1 MDFKTIK
8 ELFIRKTAAF
18 GKLKYLCTIGGDFYT
33 YEQFGEKTK
42 EVSALLLKNN
52 IMGGDKV
59 AILSQNMPNW
69 GVAFFSCL
77 AYNRIAVPLLP
88 DFSEMEIANIIGHSE
103 TKALFV
109 SKKLF
114 RKISSEVKEK
124 LELIIEIDNFTILK
138 SNAKDTAESDR
149 SLSLD
154 SPEFTPKEEELATII
169 YTSGT
174 TGNSKG
180 VMLSHKN
187 LCSHLK
193 SAMQLRPSFEWD
205 VWLSILPLSH
215 TLENSLS
222 LLLPFSSGAS
232 VYYLDKAPTPTALLQ
247 AFKVVKPTTILVVP
261 LIIEKIYKNSILP
274 KIKAK
279 KITATMY
286 KTTIGR
292 KLVHLIVGKQM
303 REMFGGRVR
312 FFGIGGA
319 KLDGIVE
326 RFLYEAKFPY
336 AIGYGLTECCPL
348 LAGAIP
354 SMVKWQTTGPAVPGV
369 QLRIDNINPE
379 TGEGEIV
386 AKGENIMMGYYKNPE
401 ATAEA
406 FTEDGWFRTQDL
418 GYIDE
423 KGWLAIRGRLKNMI
437 LGPSGENIYPEEIET
452 VINSHIHVAESL
464 VTASKGGLI
473 ARIHPSPDKIAAFNN
488 KKDELYQAYL
498 TKKVELIQEYEAKKA
513 ELIKYYANKKTA
525 ISESYNNTKTG
536 LNEAYEL
543 KKAEIN
549 AKCERKMTELAQKYE
564 QKKRELVAKASEYGH
579 SYEKKMA
586 ELHTMYERSKA
597 EINEKYELRKHELA
611 IKAGEYSQAYDQKRR
626 ELYDEYA
633 KFREDAYSAYRA
645 KIEDI
650 KESMSDSFEALKK
663 EVSEY
668 VNSKV
673 NKFSRITEIY
683 IQHEAFQKTAT
694 SKIKRY
700 LYN

>member
-1 MDFKTIK
+1 MNFKTIK
-8 ELFIRKTAAF
+8 DLFTSKTKAF
-18 GKLKYLCTIGGDFYT
+18 SKLKYLCTIGGDFYT
-33 YEQFGEKTK
+33 YEQFGEKV
-42 EVSALLLKNN
+42 EEISALLLNNN
-52 IMGGDKV
+52 IRPGDKV
-59 AILSQNMPNW
+59 GILAQNMPNW
-69 GVAFFSCL
+69 GVSFFSCT
-77 AYNRIAVPLLP
+77 AYGRIAVPLLP
-88 DFSEMEIANIIGHSE
+88 DFSETEIENILEHSE
-103 TKALFV
+103 AKAMFV
-109 SKKLF
+109 SKRLF
-114 RKISSEVKEK
+114 RKLSGKIHEK
-124 LELIIEIDNFTILK
+124 LETIIEVDTFTVLKGENIYSTPGETQQVLAGEKSVTVKQMQEKIDYLK
-138 SNAKDTAESDR
+138 RNLESA
-149 SLSLD
+149 
-154 SPEFTPKEEELATII
+154 EFTPAEEDLATII

-232 VYYLDKAPTPTALLQ
+232 VYYLEKAPTPSALLQ
-247 AFKVVKPTTILVVP
+247 AFKIVKPTTILVVP

-279 KITATMY
+279 KITAAMY
-286 KTTIGR
+286 KSVIGR
-292 KLVHLIVGKQM
+292 KFVHRIVGRQM

-369 QLRIDNINPE
+369 QLRIDNVNPE

-386 AKGENIMMGYYKNPE
+386 AKGDNIMMGYYKNPQ
-401 ATAEA
+401 ATADA

-423 KGWLAIRGRLKNMI
+423 QGWLSIRGRLKNMI

-452 VINSHIHVAESL
+452 VINSHAAITESL
-464 VTASKGGLI
+464 VTTCKGNLI
-473 ARIHPSPDKIAAFNN
+473 ARIHPNPDKLEVYN
-488 KKDELYQAYL
+488 KKKEELYNAYMQ
-498 TKKVELIQEYEAKKA
+498 KKAELIKEYDAKKA
-513 ELIKYYANKKTA
+513 ELIEAFSNKKAEYTKA
-525 ISESYNNTKTG
+525 YESKKSELS
-536 LNEAYEL
+536 EAYEL
-543 KKAEIN
+543 KK
-549 AKCERKMTELAQKYE
+549 K
-564 QKKRELVAKASEYGH
+564 ELVLKKSEFAK
-579 SYEKKMA
+579 
-586 ELHTMYERSKA
+586 
-597 EINEKYELRKHELA
+597 
-611 IKAGEYSQAYDQKRR
+611 AYDQKRR
-626 ELYDEYA
+626 ELYRSYAQKRDEATASYNA
-633 KFREDAYSAYRA
+633 KKAEM
-645 KIEDI
+645 IE
-650 KESMSDSFEALKK
+650 SLSSSFESLKK
-663 EVSEY
+663 EVAEY
-668 VNSKV
+668 VNARV
-673 NKFSRITEIY
+673 NKFSRITEFH

-700 LYN
+700 LYS

>member
-1 MDFKTIK
+1 MMNFKTIK
-8 ELFIRKTAAF
+8 ELFISKTKTF
-18 GKLKYLCTIGGDFYT
+18 SKYKYLCTIGGDFYT
-33 YEQFGEKTK
+33 YEQFGYKTE
-42 EVSALLLKNN
+42 EVSELLLSNN
-52 IMGGDKV
+52 IQPGDKV
-59 AILSQNMPNW
+59 GILSQNMPNW
-69 GVAFFSCL
+69 GVAFFSCA

-88 DFSEMEIANIIGHSE
+88 DFSETEIENILEHSE
-103 TKALFV
+103 AKAIFV
-109 SKKLF
+109 SKKLS
-114 RKISSEVKEK
+114 RKLSGAIKEK
-124 LELIIEIDNFTILK
+124 LQTIIEIDDFTVLK
-138 SNAKDTAESDR
+138 RESACNKPA
-149 SLSLD
+149 SELKEALQA
-154 SPEFTPKEEELATII
+154 PEFTPKEEELATII

-232 VYYLDKAPTPTALLQ
+232 VYYLDKAPTPSALLQ

-274 KIKAK
+274 KINAK

-286 KTTIGR
+286 KTVLGR
-292 KLVHLIVGKQM
+292 KLVHRIVGKQM
-303 REMFGGRVR
+303 REMFGGNVR

-319 KLDGIVE
+319 KLDGTVE

-369 QLRIDNINPE
+369 QLRIDNVNPE

-386 AKGENIMMGYYKNPE
+386 AKGDNIMMGYYKNPK

-423 KGWLAIRGRLKNMI
+423 KGWLSIRGRLKNMI

-452 VINSHIHVAESL
+452 VINSHASVVESL
-464 VTASKGGLI
+464 VTTHKGNLI
-473 ARIHPSPDKIAAFNN
+473 ARIHPNPDKLETYN
-488 KKDELYQAYL
+488 KKREELYIAYL
-498 TKKVELIQEYEAKKA
+498 EKKSELIQEYEAKKA
-513 ELIKYYANKKTA
+513 ELIEAYSSKKAEISA
-525 ISESYNNTKTG
+525 I
-536 LNEAYEL
+536 YEL
-543 KKAEIN
+543 KK
-549 AKCERKMTELAQKYE
+549 KELAL
-564 QKKRELVAKASEYGH
+564 KKSEFAK
-579 SYEKKMA
+579 
-586 ELHTMYERSKA
+586 
-597 EINEKYELRKHELA
+597 
-611 IKAGEYSQAYDQKRR
+611 AYDQKRR
-626 ELYDEYA
+626 ELYKAYA
-633 KFREDAYSAYRA
+633 EKREDAFASYHS
-645 KIEDI
+645 KKEEL
-650 KESMSDSFEALKK
+650 KESLSSSFDSLKK

-668 VNSKV
+668 VNARV

>member
-1 MDFKTIK
+1 MMNFKTIK
-8 ELFIRKTAAF
+8 ELFISKTKAF
-18 GKLKYLCTIGGDFYT
+18 SKYKYLCTIDGDFYT
-33 YEQFGEKTK
+33 YEQFGYKT
-42 EVSALLLKNN
+42 EEISELLLSNN
-52 IMGGDKV
+52 IQPGDKV
-59 AILSQNMPNW
+59 GILSQNMPNW
-69 GVAFFSCL
+69 GVAFFSCA

-88 DFSEMEIANIIGHSE
+88 DFSETEIENILDHSE
-103 TKALFV
+103 AKAIFV
-109 SKKLF
+109 SKKLS
-114 RKISSEVKEK
+114 RKLSGAIKEK
-124 LELIIEIDNFTILK
+124 LQTIIEIDDFTVLK
-138 SNAKDTAESDR
+138 GESACNKPA
-149 SLSLD
+149 SELKEALQA
-154 SPEFTPKEEELATII
+154 PEFTPKEEELATII

-232 VYYLDKAPTPTALLQ
+232 VYYLDKAPTPSALLQ

-274 KIKAK
+274 KINAK

-286 KTTIGR
+286 KTVLGR
-292 KLVHLIVGKQM
+292 KLVHRIVGKQM
-303 REMFGGRVR
+303 REMFGGNVR

-369 QLRIDNINPE
+369 QLRIDNVNPE

-386 AKGENIMMGYYKNPE
+386 AKGDNIMMGYYKTPT

-423 KGWLAIRGRLKNMI
+423 KGWLSIRGRLKNMI

-452 VINSHIHVAESL
+452 VINSHASVAESL
-464 VTASKGGLI
+464 VTTHKGNLI
-473 ARIHPSPDKIAAFNN
+473 ARIHPNPDKLETYN
-488 KKDELYQAYL
+488 KKREELYIAYL
-498 TKKVELIQEYEAKKA
+498 EKKSELIQEYEAKKA
-513 ELIKYYANKKTA
+513 ELIEAYSSKKAEISA
-525 ISESYNNTKTG
+525 I
-536 LNEAYEL
+536 YEL
-543 KKAEIN
+543 KK
-549 AKCERKMTELAQKYE
+549 KELAL
-564 QKKRELVAKASEYGH
+564 KKSEFAK
-579 SYEKKMA
+579 
-586 ELHTMYERSKA
+586 
-597 EINEKYELRKHELA
+597 
-611 IKAGEYSQAYDQKRR
+611 AYDQKRR
-626 ELYDEYA
+626 ELYKAYA
-633 KFREDAYSAYRA
+633 EKREDAFASYHS
-645 KIEDI
+645 KKEEL
-650 KESMSDSFEALKK
+650 KESLSSSFDSLKK

-668 VNSKV
+668 VNARV

>member
-1 MDFKTIK
+1 MMNFYTIK
-8 ELFIRKTAAF
+8 ELFIKKAKAF
-18 GKLKYLCTIGGDFYT
+18 SKNKYLCTIGGSFYT
-33 YEQFGEKTK
+33 YEQFAQKTK
-42 EVSALLLKNN
+42 EVSALLLSNN
-52 IMGGDKV
+52 IKAGDKIG
-59 AILSQNMPNW
+59 ILSQNMPNW
-69 GVAFFSCL
+69 GVAFFSCS
-77 AYNRIAVPLLP
+77 AYNRISVPLLP
-88 DFSEMEIANIIGHSE
+88 DFSETEIENILEHAE
-103 TKALFV
+103 AKAIFV
-109 SKKLF
+109 SKRLARKLSA
-114 RKISSEVKEK
+114 KVKEK
-124 LELIIEIDNFTILK
+124 LQTIIEIDDFTVVKGDGATTLAQVQPNMADFEK
-138 SNAKDTAESDR
+138 SLEA
-149 SLSLD
+149 
-154 SPEFTPKEEELATII
+154 PEFTPNEEELATII

-180 VMLSHKN
+180 VMLSHRN

-222 LLLPFSSGAS
+222 LLLPYSSGSS
-232 VYYLDKAPTPTALLQ
+232 VYYLEKAPTPSALLQ
-247 AFKVVKPTTILVVP
+247 AFKIVKPTTILVVP

-279 KITATMY
+279 KVTAAMY

-292 KLVHLIVGKQM
+292 KLVHRIVGKQM
-303 REMFGGRVR
+303 TEMFGGRVR

-369 QLRIDNINPE
+369 QLRIDNVNPE

-386 AKGENIMMGYYKNPE
+386 AKGDNIMMGYYKNPQ

-406 FTEDGWFRTQDL
+406 FTKDGWFRTLDL

-423 KGWLAIRGRLKNMI
+423 KGWLSIRGRLKNMI

-452 VINSHIHVAESL
+452 VINSHASVLESL
-464 VTASKGGLI
+464 VTTYKGNLI
-473 ARIHPSPDKIAAFNN
+473 AKIHPNPDKLEVYN
-488 KKDELYQAYL
+488 KLKNELHQAYM
-498 TKKVELIQEYEAKKA
+498 AKKA
-513 ELIKYYANKKTA
+513 ELIAEYDAKKAELVATYANKKA
-525 ISESYNNTKTG
+525 EVSASYD
-536 LNEAYEL
+536 E
-543 KKAEIN
+543 
-549 AKCERKMTELAQKYE
+549 
-564 QKKRELVAKASEYGH
+564 
-579 SYEKKMA
+579 
-586 ELHTMYERSKA
+586 
-597 EINEKYELRKHELA
+597 
-611 IKAGEYSQAYDQKRR
+611 KRR
-626 ELYDEYA
+626 ELYHAYA
-633 KFREDAYSAYRA
+633 KKRDEAAASYNA
-645 KIEDI
+645 KKEEMIESI
-650 KESMSDSFEALKK
+650 SSSFDTLKK
-663 EVSEY
+663 EVAEY
-668 VNSKV
+668 VNSRV

>member
-1 MDFKTIK
+1 MMNFYTIK
-8 ELFIRKTAAF
+8 DLFVQKAKAF
-18 GKLKYLCTIGGDFYT
+18 SKNKYVCTIGGDFYT
-33 YEQFGEKTK
+33 YEQFAQKTE
-42 EVSALLLKNN
+42 EVSALLLANN
-52 IMGGDKV
+52 IKAGDKV
-59 AILSQNMPNW
+59 GILSQNMPNW
-69 GVAFFSCL
+69 GVAFFSCA

-88 DFSEMEIANIIGHSE
+88 DFSETEIDNILEHSE
-103 TKALFV
+103 AKAIFI
-109 SKKLF
+109 SKRLSRKL
-114 RKISSEVKEK
+114 SAAVKEK
-124 LELIIEIDNFTILK
+124 LQTIIEVDDFTVIKGEGACNL
-138 SNAKDTAESDR
+138 AELQPKMDEVKKA
-149 SLSLD
+149 LEA
-154 SPEFTPKEEELATII
+154 PEFTPQVEELATII

-180 VMLSHKN
+180 VMLSHRN

-222 LLLPFSSGAS
+222 LLLPYSSGAS
-232 VYYLDKAPTPTALLQ
+232 VYYLEKAPTPSALLQ

-279 KITATMY
+279 KVTAAMY
-286 KTTIGR
+286 KTTLGR
-292 KLVHLIVGKQM
+292 KLVHRIVGKQM
-303 REMFGGRVR
+303 TEMFGGRVR

-326 RFLYEAKFPY
+326 RFLYEAKYPY

-369 QLRIDNINPE
+369 QLRIDNVNPE

-386 AKGENIMMGYYKNPE
+386 AKGENIMMGYYKNPQ

-423 KGWLAIRGRLKNMI
+423 KGWLSIRGRLKNMI
-437 LGPSGENIYPEEIET
+437 LGPSGENNYPEEIET
-452 VINSHIHVAESL
+452 VINSHASIVESL
-464 VTASKGGLI
+464 VTTVKGNLVAKVHPNPDFLEVYNQKKAELHKAYMAKKADLI
-473 ARIHPSPDKIAAFNN
+473 A
-488 KKDELYQAYL
+488 
-498 TKKVELIQEYEAKKA
+498 EYEAKKA
-513 ELIKYYANKKTA
+513 ELISAYANKKA
-525 ISESYNNTKTG
+525 EVSASLEQVSAS
-536 LNEAYEL
+536 LEQVSASLEL
-543 KKAEIN
+543 KKHEFAV
-549 AKCERKMTELAQKYE
+549 
-564 QKKRELVAKASEYGH
+564 KKSEFAKA
-579 SYEKKMA
+579 
-586 ELHTMYERSKA
+586 
-597 EINEKYELRKHELA
+597 
-611 IKAGEYSQAYDQKRR
+611 YDEKRR
-626 ELYDEYA
+626 ELYKAYAAKRDEAAASYNNKKA
-633 KFREDAYSAYRA
+633 EM
-645 KIEDI
+645 IESI
-650 KESMSDSFEALKK
+650 SSSFDSLKK
-663 EVSEY
+663 EVAEY
-668 VNSKV
+668 VNSRV

>member
-1 MDFKTIK
+1 MNFKTIK
-8 ELFIRKTAAF
+8 ELFISKTKAF
-18 GKLKYLCTIGGDFYT
+18 SKYKYLCTIGGNFYT
-33 YEQFGEKTK
+33 YEQFGYKT
-42 EVSALLLKNN
+42 EEISELLLSNN
-52 IMGGDKV
+52 IQPGDKV
-59 AILSQNMPNW
+59 GILSQNMPNW
-69 GVAFFSCL
+69 GVAFFSCT

-88 DFSEMEIANIIGHSE
+88 DFSETEIENILEHSE
-103 TKALFV
+103 AKAIFV
-109 SKKLF
+109 SKKLS
-114 RKISSEVKEK
+114 RKLSGAIKEK
-124 LELIIEIDNFTILK
+124 LQTIIEIDDFTVLK
-138 SNAKDTAESDR
+138 GESAYNKPA
-149 SLSLD
+149 SELKEALQA
-154 SPEFTPKEEELATII
+154 PEFTPKEEELATII

-232 VYYLDKAPTPTALLQ
+232 VYYLDKAPTPSALLQ

-274 KIKAK
+274 KINAK

-286 KTTIGR
+286 KTVLGR
-292 KLVHLIVGKQM
+292 KLVHRIVGKQM
-303 REMFGGRVR
+303 REMFGGKVR

-369 QLRIDNINPE
+369 QLRIDNVNPE

-386 AKGENIMMGYYKNPE
+386 AKGDNIMMGYYKNPT

-423 KGWLAIRGRLKNMI
+423 KGWLSIRGRLKNMI

-452 VINSHIHVAESL
+452 VINSHASVVESL
-464 VTASKGGLI
+464 VTTHKGNLI
-473 ARIHPSPDKIAAFNN
+473 ARIHPNPDKLETYN
-488 KKDELYQAYL
+488 KKREELYIAYL
-498 TKKVELIQEYEAKKA
+498 EKKSELIQEYEAKKA
-513 ELIKYYANKKTA
+513 ELIEAYSSKKAEISA
-525 ISESYNNTKTG
+525 I
-536 LNEAYEL
+536 YEL
-543 KKAEIN
+543 KK
-549 AKCERKMTELAQKYE
+549 KELAL
-564 QKKRELVAKASEYGH
+564 KKSEFAK
-579 SYEKKMA
+579 
-586 ELHTMYERSKA
+586 
-597 EINEKYELRKHELA
+597 
-611 IKAGEYSQAYDQKRR
+611 AYDQKRR
-626 ELYDEYA
+626 ELYKAYA
-633 KFREDAYSAYRA
+633 EKREDAFASYHS
-645 KIEDI
+645 KKEEL
-650 KESMSDSFEALKK
+650 KESLSSSFDSLKK

-668 VNSKV
+668 VNARV

>member
-1 MDFKTIK
+1 MNFKTIK
-8 ELFIRKTAAF
+8 ELFISKTKAF
-18 GKLKYLCTIGGDFYT
+18 SKYKYLCTIGGNFYT
-33 YEQFGEKTK
+33 YEQFGYKT
-42 EVSALLLKNN
+42 EEISELLLSNN
-52 IMGGDKV
+52 IQPGDKV
-59 AILSQNMPNW
+59 GILSQNMPNW
-69 GVAFFSCL
+69 GVAFFSCT

-88 DFSEMEIANIIGHSE
+88 DFSETEIENILEHSE
-103 TKALFV
+103 AKAIFV
-109 SKKLF
+109 SKKLS
-114 RKISSEVKEK
+114 RKLSGAIKEK
-124 LELIIEIDNFTILK
+124 LQTIIEIDDFTVLK
-138 SNAKDTAESDR
+138 GESAYNKPA
-149 SLSLD
+149 SELKEALQA
-154 SPEFTPKEEELATII
+154 PEFTPKEEELATII

-232 VYYLDKAPTPTALLQ
+232 VYYLDKAPTPSALLQ

-274 KIKAK
+274 KINAK

-286 KTTIGR
+286 KTVLGR
-292 KLVHLIVGKQM
+292 KLVHRIVGKQM
-303 REMFGGRVR
+303 KEMFGGNVR

-319 KLDGIVE
+319 KLDGTVE

-369 QLRIDNINPE
+369 QLRIDNVNPE

-386 AKGENIMMGYYKNPE
+386 AKGDNIMMGYYKNPK

-423 KGWLAIRGRLKNMI
+423 KGWLSIRGRLKNMI

-452 VINSHIHVAESL
+452 VINSHASVVESL
-464 VTASKGGLI
+464 VTTHKGNLI
-473 ARIHPSPDKIAAFNN
+473 ARIHPNPDKLETYN
-488 KKDELYQAYL
+488 KKREELYIAYL
-498 TKKVELIQEYEAKKA
+498 EKKSELIQEYEAKKA
-513 ELIKYYANKKTA
+513 ELIEAYSSKKAEISA
-525 ISESYNNTKTG
+525 I
-536 LNEAYEL
+536 YEL
-543 KKAEIN
+543 KK
-549 AKCERKMTELAQKYE
+549 KELAL
-564 QKKRELVAKASEYGH
+564 KKSEFAK
-579 SYEKKMA
+579 
-586 ELHTMYERSKA
+586 
-597 EINEKYELRKHELA
+597 
-611 IKAGEYSQAYDQKRR
+611 AYDQKRR
-626 ELYDEYA
+626 ELYKAYA
-633 KFREDAYSAYRA
+633 EKREDTFASYHS
-645 KIEDI
+645 KKEEL
-650 KESMSDSFEALKK
+650 KESLSSSFDSLKK

-668 VNSKV
+668 VNARV

>member
-1 MDFKTIK
+1 MMNFKTIK
-8 ELFIRKTAAF
+8 ELFISKTKAF
-18 GKLKYLCTIGGDFYT
+18 SKYKYLCTIGGDFYT
-33 YEQFGEKTK
+33 YEQFGYKT
-42 EVSALLLKNN
+42 EEISELLLSNN
-52 IMGGDKV
+52 IQPGDKV
-59 AILSQNMPNW
+59 GILSQNMPNW
-69 GVAFFSCL
+69 GVAFFSCA

-88 DFSEMEIANIIGHSE
+88 DFSETEIENILEHSE
-103 TKALFV
+103 AKAIFV
-109 SKKLF
+109 SKKLS
-114 RKISSEVKEK
+114 RKLSGAIKEK
-124 LELIIEIDNFTILK
+124 LQTIIEIDDFTVLK
-138 SNAKDTAESDR
+138 GESACNKPA
-149 SLSLD
+149 SELKEALQA
-154 SPEFTPKEEELATII
+154 PEFTPKEEELATII

-232 VYYLDKAPTPTALLQ
+232 VYYLDKAPTPSALLQ

-274 KIKAK
+274 KINAK

-286 KTTIGR
+286 KTVLGR
-292 KLVHLIVGKQM
+292 KLVHRIVGKQM
-303 REMFGGRVR
+303 REMFGGNVR

-319 KLDGIVE
+319 KLDGTVE

-369 QLRIDNINPE
+369 QLRIDNVNPE

-386 AKGENIMMGYYKNPE
+386 AKGDNIMMGYYKNPT

-423 KGWLAIRGRLKNMI
+423 KGWLSIRGRLKNMI

-452 VINSHIHVAESL
+452 VINSHASVVESL
-464 VTASKGGLI
+464 VTTHKGNLI
-473 ARIHPSPDKIAAFNN
+473 ARIHPNPDKLETYN
-488 KKDELYQAYL
+488 KKREELYIAYL
-498 TKKVELIQEYEAKKA
+498 EKKSELIQEYEAKKA
-513 ELIKYYANKKTA
+513 ELIEAYSSKKAEISA
-525 ISESYNNTKTG
+525 I
-536 LNEAYEL
+536 YEL
-543 KKAEIN
+543 KK
-549 AKCERKMTELAQKYE
+549 KELAL
-564 QKKRELVAKASEYGH
+564 KKSEFAK
-579 SYEKKMA
+579 
-586 ELHTMYERSKA
+586 
-597 EINEKYELRKHELA
+597 
-611 IKAGEYSQAYDQKRR
+611 AYDQKRR
-626 ELYDEYA
+626 ELYKAYA
-633 KFREDAYSAYRA
+633 EKREDAFASYHS
-645 KIEDI
+645 KKEEL
-650 KESMSDSFEALKK
+650 KESLSSSFDSLKK

-668 VNSKV
+668 VNARV

>member
-1 MDFKTIK
+1 MMNFKTIK
-8 ELFIRKTAAF
+8 ELFISKTKAF
-18 GKLKYLCTIGGDFYT
+18 SKYKYLCTIGGDFYT
-33 YEQFGEKTK
+33 YEQFGYKT
-42 EVSALLLKNN
+42 EEISELLLSNN
-52 IMGGDKV
+52 IQPGDKV
-59 AILSQNMPNW
+59 GILSQNMPNW
-69 GVAFFSCL
+69 GVAFFSCT

-88 DFSEMEIANIIGHSE
+88 DFSETEIENILEHSE
-103 TKALFV
+103 AKAIFV
-109 SKKLF
+109 SKKLS
-114 RKISSEVKEK
+114 RKLSGAIKEK
-124 LELIIEIDNFTILK
+124 LQTIIEIDDFTVLK
-138 SNAKDTAESDR
+138 GESACNKTASE
-149 SLSLD
+149 LKEALLA
-154 SPEFTPKEEELATII
+154 PEFTPKEEELATII

-232 VYYLDKAPTPTALLQ
+232 VYYLDKAPTPSALLQ

-274 KIKAK
+274 KINAK

-286 KTTIGR
+286 KTVLGR
-292 KLVHLIVGKQM
+292 KLVHRIVGKQM
-303 REMFGGRVR
+303 REMFGGNVR

-319 KLDGIVE
+319 KLDGTVE

-369 QLRIDNINPE
+369 QLRIDNVNPE

-386 AKGENIMMGYYKNPE
+386 AKGDNIMMGYYKNPK

-423 KGWLAIRGRLKNMI
+423 KGWLSIRGRLKNMI

-452 VINSHIHVAESL
+452 VINSHASVVESL
-464 VTASKGGLI
+464 VTTHKGNLI
-473 ARIHPSPDKIAAFNN
+473 ARIHPNPDKLETYN
-488 KKDELYQAYL
+488 KKREELYIAYL
-498 TKKVELIQEYEAKKA
+498 EKKSELIQEYEAKKA
-513 ELIKYYANKKTA
+513 ELIEAYSSKKAEISA
-525 ISESYNNTKTG
+525 I
-536 LNEAYEL
+536 YEL
-543 KKAEIN
+543 KK
-549 AKCERKMTELAQKYE
+549 KELAL
-564 QKKRELVAKASEYGH
+564 KKSEFAK
-579 SYEKKMA
+579 
-586 ELHTMYERSKA
+586 
-597 EINEKYELRKHELA
+597 
-611 IKAGEYSQAYDQKRR
+611 AYDQKRR
-626 ELYDEYA
+626 ELYKAYA
-633 KFREDAYSAYRA
+633 EKREDAFASYHS
-645 KIEDI
+645 KKEEL
-650 KESMSDSFEALKK
+650 KESLSSSFDSLKK

-668 VNSKV
+668 VNARV

>member
-1 MDFKTIK
+1 MNFKTIK
-8 ELFIRKTAAF
+8 ELFISKTKAF
-18 GKLKYLCTIGGDFYT
+18 SKYKYLCTIGGNFYT
-33 YEQFGEKTK
+33 YEQFGYKT
-42 EVSALLLKNN
+42 EEISELLLSNN
-52 IMGGDKV
+52 IQPGDKV
-59 AILSQNMPNW
+59 GILSQNMPNW
-69 GVAFFSCL
+69 GVAFFSCA

-88 DFSEMEIANIIGHSE
+88 DFSETEIENILEHSE
-103 TKALFV
+103 AKAIFV
-109 SKKLF
+109 SKKLS
-114 RKISSEVKEK
+114 RKLSGAIKEK
-124 LELIIEIDNFTILK
+124 LQTIIEIDDFTVLK
-138 SNAKDTAESDR
+138 GESACNKPA
-149 SLSLD
+149 SELKEALQA
-154 SPEFTPKEEELATII
+154 PEFTPKEEELATII

-232 VYYLDKAPTPTALLQ
+232 VYYLDKAPTPSALLQ

-274 KIKAK
+274 KINAK

-286 KTTIGR
+286 KTVLGR
-292 KLVHLIVGKQM
+292 KLVHRIVGKQM
-303 REMFGGRVR
+303 REMFGGNVR

-369 QLRIDNINPE
+369 QLRIDNVNPE

-386 AKGENIMMGYYKNPE
+386 AKGDNIMMGYYKNPT

-423 KGWLAIRGRLKNMI
+423 KGWLSIRGRLKNMI

-452 VINSHIHVAESL
+452 VINSHASVVESL
-464 VTASKGGLI
+464 VTTHKGNLI
-473 ARIHPSPDKIAAFNN
+473 ARIHPNPDKLETYN
-488 KKDELYQAYL
+488 KKREELYIAYL
-498 TKKVELIQEYEAKKA
+498 EKKSELIQEYEAKKA
-513 ELIKYYANKKTA
+513 ELIEAYSSKKAEISA
-525 ISESYNNTKTG
+525 I
-536 LNEAYEL
+536 YEL
-543 KKAEIN
+543 KK
-549 AKCERKMTELAQKYE
+549 KELAL
-564 QKKRELVAKASEYGH
+564 KKSEFAK
-579 SYEKKMA
+579 
-586 ELHTMYERSKA
+586 
-597 EINEKYELRKHELA
+597 
-611 IKAGEYSQAYDQKRR
+611 AYDQKRR
-626 ELYDEYA
+626 ELYKAYA
-633 KFREDAYSAYRA
+633 EKREDAFASYHS
-645 KIEDI
+645 KKEEL
-650 KESMSDSFEALKK
+650 KESLSSSFDSLKK

-668 VNSKV
+668 VNARV

>member
-1 MDFKTIK
+1 MNFKTIK
-8 ELFIRKTAAF
+8 ELFISKTKAF
-18 GKLKYLCTIGGDFYT
+18 SKYKYLCTIGGDFYT
-33 YEQFGEKTK
+33 YEQFGYKTE
-42 EVSALLLKNN
+42 EVSELLLSNN
-52 IMGGDKV
+52 IQPGDKV
-59 AILSQNMPNW
+59 GILSQNMPNW
-69 GVAFFSCL
+69 GVAFFSCT

-88 DFSEMEIANIIGHSE
+88 DFSETEIENILEHSE
-103 TKALFV
+103 AKAIFV
-109 SKKLF
+109 SKKLS
-114 RKISSEVKEK
+114 RKLSGAIKEK
-124 LELIIEIDNFTILK
+124 LQTIIEIDDFTVLK
-138 SNAKDTAESDR
+138 GESACNKTASE
-149 SLSLD
+149 LKEALLA
-154 SPEFTPKEEELATII
+154 PEFTPKEEELATII

-232 VYYLDKAPTPTALLQ
+232 VYYLDKAPTPSALLQ

-274 KIKAK
+274 KINAK

-286 KTTIGR
+286 KTVLGR
-292 KLVHLIVGKQM
+292 KLVHKIVGKQM
-303 REMFGGRVR
+303 KEMFGGNVR

-369 QLRIDNINPE
+369 QLRIDNVNPE

-386 AKGENIMMGYYKNPE
+386 AKGDNIMMGYYKNPK

-423 KGWLAIRGRLKNMI
+423 KGWLSIRGRLKNMI

-452 VINSHIHVAESL
+452 VINSHASVVESL
-464 VTASKGGLI
+464 VTTHKGNLI
-473 ARIHPSPDKIAAFNN
+473 ARIHPNPDKLETYN
-488 KKDELYQAYL
+488 KKREELYIAYL
-498 TKKVELIQEYEAKKA
+498 EKKSELIQEYEAKKA
-513 ELIKYYANKKTA
+513 ELIEAYSSKKAEISA
-525 ISESYNNTKTG
+525 I
-536 LNEAYEL
+536 YEL
-543 KKAEIN
+543 KK
-549 AKCERKMTELAQKYE
+549 KELAL
-564 QKKRELVAKASEYGH
+564 KKSEFAK
-579 SYEKKMA
+579 
-586 ELHTMYERSKA
+586 
-597 EINEKYELRKHELA
+597 
-611 IKAGEYSQAYDQKRR
+611 AYDQKRR
-626 ELYDEYA
+626 ELYKAYA
-633 KFREDAYSAYRA
+633 EKREDAFASYHS
-645 KIEDI
+645 KKEEL
-650 KESMSDSFEALKK
+650 KESLSSSFDSLKK

-668 VNSKV
+668 VNARV

>member
-1 MDFKTIK
+1 MMNFKTIK
-8 ELFIRKTAAF
+8 ELFISKTKAF
-18 GKLKYLCTIGGDFYT
+18 SKYKYLCTIGGDFYT
-33 YEQFGEKTK
+33 YEQFGYKT
-42 EVSALLLKNN
+42 EEISELLLSNN
-52 IMGGDKV
+52 IQPGDKV
-59 AILSQNMPNW
+59 GILSQNMPNW
-69 GVAFFSCL
+69 GVAFFSCA

-88 DFSEMEIANIIGHSE
+88 DFSETEIENILEHSE
-103 TKALFV
+103 AKAIFV
-109 SKKLF
+109 SKKLS
-114 RKISSEVKEK
+114 RKLSGAIKEK
-124 LELIIEIDNFTILK
+124 LQTIIEIDDFTVLK
-138 SNAKDTAESDR
+138 GKSAFNKPASELKEA
-149 SLSLD
+149 LLA
-154 SPEFTPKEEELATII
+154 PEFTPKEEELAIII

-232 VYYLDKAPTPTALLQ
+232 VYYLDKAPTPSALLQ

-274 KIKAK
+274 KINAK

-286 KTTIGR
+286 KTVLGR
-292 KLVHLIVGKQM
+292 KLVHRIVGKQM
-303 REMFGGRVR
+303 REMFGGNVR

-319 KLDGIVE
+319 KLDGTVE

-369 QLRIDNINPE
+369 QLRIDNVNPE

-386 AKGENIMMGYYKNPE
+386 AKGDNIMMGYYKNPT

-423 KGWLAIRGRLKNMI
+423 KGWLSIRGRLKNMI

-452 VINSHIHVAESL
+452 VINSHASVVESL
-464 VTASKGGLI
+464 VTTHKGNLI
-473 ARIHPSPDKIAAFNN
+473 ARIHPNPDKLETYN
-488 KKDELYQAYL
+488 KKREELYIAYL
-498 TKKVELIQEYEAKKA
+498 EKKSELIQEYEAKKA
-513 ELIKYYANKKTA
+513 ELIEAYSSKKTGISA
-525 ISESYNNTKTG
+525 I
-536 LNEAYEL
+536 YEL
-543 KKAEIN
+543 KK
-549 AKCERKMTELAQKYE
+549 KELAL
-564 QKKRELVAKASEYGH
+564 KKSEFAK
-579 SYEKKMA
+579 
-586 ELHTMYERSKA
+586 
-597 EINEKYELRKHELA
+597 
-611 IKAGEYSQAYDQKRR
+611 AYDQKRR
-626 ELYDEYA
+626 ELYKAYA
-633 KFREDAYSAYRA
+633 EKREDAFASYHS
-645 KIEDI
+645 KKEEL
-650 KESMSDSFEALKK
+650 KESLSSSFDSLKK

-668 VNSKV
+668 VNARV

>member
-1 MDFKTIK
+1 MVYFLLLHPAKPKPDKNMMNFKTIK
-8 ELFIRKTAAF
+8 ELFVSKTKAF
-18 GKLKYLCTIGGDFYT
+18 EKLKYLCTIGGNFYT
-33 YEQFGEKTK
+33 YREFGVKVK
-42 EVSALLLKNN
+42 EVSALLLNNN
-52 IMGGDKV
+52 IKAGDKV
-59 AILSQNMPNW
+59 GILSQNMPNC

-88 DFSEMEIANIIGHSE
+88 DFSETEIANILEHAE
-103 TKALFV
+103 AKAIFV
-109 SKKLF
+109 SKKLS
-114 RKISSEVKEK
+114 RKLTAEVRERM
-124 LELIIEIDNFTILK
+124 ETIIEIDDFTVVKGENTFSTPVESEMVLKGEKQITLKEMQKKLDELQNILEG
-138 SNAKDTAESDR
+138 D
-149 SLSLD
+149 
-154 SPEFTPKEEELATII
+154 EFVPKEENLATII

-232 VYYLDKAPTPTALLQ
+232 VYYLDKAPTPSALLQ

-274 KIKAK
+274 KINAK
-279 KITATMY
+279 KITASLY
-286 KTTIGR
+286 KTIVGR
-292 KLVHLIVGKQM
+292 KLLHLVVGKQM

-369 QLRIDNINPE
+369 QLRIDNVNPE

-386 AKGENIMMGYYKNPE
+386 AKGDNIMMGYYKNPQ

-423 KGWLAIRGRLKNMI
+423 KGWLSIRGRLKNMI

-452 VINSHIHVAESL
+452 VINSHMSVTESL
-464 VTASKGGLI
+464 VTSYKGRLI
-473 ARIHPSPDKIAAFNN
+473 ARIHPTPEKLELYN
-488 KKDELYQAYL
+488 KKRDELYNIFM
-498 TKKVELIQEYEAKKA
+498 E
-513 ELIKYYANKKTA
+513 
-525 ISESYNNTKTG
+525 
-536 LNEAYEL
+536 
-543 KKAEIN
+543 
-549 AKCERKMTELAQKYE
+549 
-564 QKKRELVAKASEYGH
+564 KKRELIAEYE
-579 SYEKKMA
+579 SK
-586 ELHTMYERSKA
+586 KA
-597 EINEKYELRKHELA
+597 EYMEAYNN
-611 IKAGEYSQAYDQKRR
+611 IKSEYSQAYDQKRR
-626 ELYDEYA
+626 ELYHAYAAKRDEA
-633 KFREDAYSAYRA
+633 KAAYNQ
-645 KIEDI
+645 KKEELM
-650 KESMSDSFEALKK
+650 ESMSGSFDSLKK
-663 EVSEY
+663 EVADY
-668 VNSKV
+668 VNSRV
-673 NKFSRITEIY
+673 NKFSRITEVY

>member
-1 MDFKTIK
+1 MMNFKTIK
-8 ELFIRKTAAF
+8 ELFISKTKAF
-18 GKLKYLCTIGGDFYT
+18 SKYKYLCTIGGDFYT
-33 YEQFGEKTK
+33 YEQFGCKT
-42 EVSALLLKNN
+42 EEISELLLSNN
-52 IMGGDKV
+52 IQPGDKV
-59 AILSQNMPNW
+59 GILSQNMPNW
-69 GVAFFSCL
+69 GVAFFSCA

-88 DFSEMEIANIIGHSE
+88 DFSETEIENILEHSE
-103 TKALFV
+103 AKAIFV
-109 SKKLF
+109 SKKLS
-114 RKISSEVKEK
+114 RKLSGAIKEK
-124 LELIIEIDNFTILK
+124 LQTIIEIDDFTVLK
-138 SNAKDTAESDR
+138 GESACNKPA
-149 SLSLD
+149 SELKEALQA
-154 SPEFTPKEEELATII
+154 PEFTPKEEELATII

-232 VYYLDKAPTPTALLQ
+232 VYYLDKAPTPSALLQ

-274 KIKAK
+274 KINAK

-286 KTTIGR
+286 KTVLGR
-292 KLVHLIVGKQM
+292 KLVHRIVGKQM
-303 REMFGGRVR
+303 REMFGGNVR

-319 KLDGIVE
+319 KLDGTVE

-369 QLRIDNINPE
+369 QLRIDNVNPE

-386 AKGENIMMGYYKNPE
+386 AKGDNIMMGYYKNPT

-423 KGWLAIRGRLKNMI
+423 KGWLSIRGRLKNMI

-452 VINSHIHVAESL
+452 VINSHASVAESL
-464 VTASKGGLI
+464 VTTHKGNLI
-473 ARIHPSPDKIAAFNN
+473 ARIHPNPDKLETYN
-488 KKDELYQAYL
+488 KKREELYIAYL
-498 TKKVELIQEYEAKKA
+498 EKKSELIQEYEAKKA
-513 ELIKYYANKKTA
+513 ELIEAYSSKKAEISA
-525 ISESYNNTKTG
+525 I
-536 LNEAYEL
+536 YEL
-543 KKAEIN
+543 KK
-549 AKCERKMTELAQKYE
+549 KELAL
-564 QKKRELVAKASEYGH
+564 KKSEFAK
-579 SYEKKMA
+579 
-586 ELHTMYERSKA
+586 
-597 EINEKYELRKHELA
+597 
-611 IKAGEYSQAYDQKRR
+611 AYDQKRR
-626 ELYDEYA
+626 ELYKAYA
-633 KFREDAYSAYRA
+633 EKREDAFASYHS
-645 KIEDI
+645 KKEEL
-650 KESMSDSFEALKK
+650 KESLSSSFDSLKK

-668 VNSKV
+668 VNARV

>member
-1 MDFKTIK
+1 MMNFKTIK
-8 ELFIRKTAAF
+8 ELFISKTKAF
-18 GKLKYLCTIGGDFYT
+18 SKYKYLCTIGGDFYT
-33 YEQFGEKTK
+33 YEQFGYKTE
-42 EVSALLLKNN
+42 EVSELLLSNN
-52 IMGGDKV
+52 IQPGDKV
-59 AILSQNMPNW
+59 GILSQNMPNW
-69 GVAFFSCL
+69 GVAFFSCT

-88 DFSEMEIANIIGHSE
+88 DFSETEIENILEHSE
-103 TKALFV
+103 AKAIFV
-109 SKKLF
+109 SKKLS
-114 RKISSEVKEK
+114 RKLSGAIKEK
-124 LELIIEIDNFTILK
+124 LQTIIEIDDFTVLK
-138 SNAKDTAESDR
+138 GESACNKTASE
-149 SLSLD
+149 LKEALLA
-154 SPEFTPKEEELATII
+154 PEFTPKEEELATII

-232 VYYLDKAPTPTALLQ
+232 VYYLDKAPTPSALLQ

-274 KIKAK
+274 KINAK

-286 KTTIGR
+286 KTVLGR
-292 KLVHLIVGKQM
+292 KLVHKIVGKQM
-303 REMFGGRVR
+303 KEMFGGNVR

-369 QLRIDNINPE
+369 QLRIDNVNPE

-386 AKGENIMMGYYKNPE
+386 AKGDNIMMGYYKNPK

-423 KGWLAIRGRLKNMI
+423 KGWLSIRGRLKNMI

-452 VINSHIHVAESL
+452 VINSHASVVESL
-464 VTASKGGLI
+464 VTTHKGNLI
-473 ARIHPSPDKIAAFNN
+473 ARIHPNPDKLETYN
-488 KKDELYQAYL
+488 KKREELYIAYL
-498 TKKVELIQEYEAKKA
+498 EKKSELIQEYEAKKA
-513 ELIKYYANKKTA
+513 ELIEAYSSKKAEISA
-525 ISESYNNTKTG
+525 I
-536 LNEAYEL
+536 YEL
-543 KKAEIN
+543 KK
-549 AKCERKMTELAQKYE
+549 KELAL
-564 QKKRELVAKASEYGH
+564 KKSEFAK
-579 SYEKKMA
+579 
-586 ELHTMYERSKA
+586 
-597 EINEKYELRKHELA
+597 
-611 IKAGEYSQAYDQKRR
+611 AYDQKRR
-626 ELYDEYA
+626 ELYKAYA
-633 KFREDAYSAYRA
+633 EKREDAFASYHS
-645 KIEDI
+645 KKEEL
-650 KESMSDSFEALKK
+650 KESLSSSFDSLKK

-668 VNSKV
+668 VNARV

>member
-8 ELFIRKTAAF
+8 ELFISKTRAF
-18 GKLKYLCTIGGDFYT
+18 SKLKYLCTIGGDFYT
-33 YEQFGEKTK
+33 YEQFGEKTQ
-42 EVSALLLKNN
+42 EVSALLLNNN
-52 IMGGDKV
+52 IKGGDKV

-77 AYNRIAVPLLP
+77 AYNRIAIPLLP
-88 DFSEMEIANIIGHSE
+88 DFSEMEVANIIEHSE
-103 TKALFV
+103 SKAIFV
-109 SKKLF
+109 SKKLC
-114 RKISSEVKEK
+114 RKLSTEVKEK
-124 LELIIEIDNFTILK
+124 LKVIIEIDDFTVLK
-138 SNAKDTAESDR
+138 GENVYSTPIETKQVLSGKKQVTLKELQGKLGSLKQGLEVQEFIPAEED
-149 SLSLD
+149 
-154 SPEFTPKEEELATII
+154 LATII

-174 TGNSKG
+174 TGSSKG

-279 KITATMY
+279 KITAAMY
-286 KTTIGR
+286 KTIVGR
-292 KLVHLIVGKQM
+292 KLIHKMVGKQM

-326 RFLYEAKFPY
+326 RFLYEARFPY

-369 QLRIDNINPE
+369 QLRIDNVNPE

-386 AKGENIMMGYYKNPE
+386 AKGENIMMGYYKNPT

-423 KGWLAIRGRLKNMI
+423 KGWLSIRGRLKNMI

-473 ARIHPSPDKIAAFNN
+473 ARIHPSPEKIAAFNK
-488 KKDELYQAYL
+488 KKDELYKGYL
-498 TKKVELIQEYEAKKA
+498 AKKVELIKEYDGKKA
-513 ELIKYYANKKTA
+513 ELIRAYANKK
-525 ISESYNNTKTG
+525 SEFSNIYEQTKAE
-536 LNEAYEL
+536 LNEKYAL
-543 KKAEIN
+543 KKAEI
-549 AKCERKMTELAQKYE
+549 
-564 QKKRELVAKASEYGH
+564 
-579 SYEKKMA
+579 
-586 ELHTMYERSKA
+586 
-597 EINEKYELRKHELA
+597 A
-611 IKAGEYSQAYDQKRR
+611 IKSGEFAEMYDQKRR
-626 ELYDEYA
+626 ELYKAYA
-633 KFREDAYSAYRA
+633 KARENDFAAYHA
-645 KIEDI
+645 KIDEI
-650 KESMSDSFEALKK
+650 KESMSSSFDSLKK
-663 EVSEY
+663 EVAEY
-668 VNSKV
+668 VNSRV

>member
-1 MDFKTIK
+1 MNFKTIK
-8 ELFIRKTAAF
+8 ELFISKTKAF
-18 GKLKYLCTIGGDFYT
+18 SKYKYLCTIGGDFYT
-33 YEQFGEKTK
+33 YEQFGYKT
-42 EVSALLLKNN
+42 EEISELLLSNN
-52 IMGGDKV
+52 IQPGDKV
-59 AILSQNMPNW
+59 GILSQNMPNW
-69 GVAFFSCL
+69 GVAFFSCT

-88 DFSEMEIANIIGHSE
+88 DFSETEIENILEHSE
-103 TKALFV
+103 AKAIFV
-109 SKKLF
+109 SKKLS
-114 RKISSEVKEK
+114 RKLSGAIKEK
-124 LELIIEIDNFTILK
+124 LQTIIEIDDFTVLK
-138 SNAKDTAESDR
+138 GESAYNKPA
-149 SLSLD
+149 SELKEALQA
-154 SPEFTPKEEELATII
+154 PEFTPKEEELATII

-232 VYYLDKAPTPTALLQ
+232 VYYLDKAPTPSALLQ

-274 KIKAK
+274 KINAK

-286 KTTIGR
+286 KTVLGR
-292 KLVHLIVGKQM
+292 KLVHRIVGKQM
-303 REMFGGRVR
+303 REMFGGNVR

-319 KLDGIVE
+319 KLDGTVE

-369 QLRIDNINPE
+369 QLRIDNVNPE

-386 AKGENIMMGYYKNPE
+386 AKGDNIMMGYYKNPK

-423 KGWLAIRGRLKNMI
+423 KGWLSIRGRLKNMI

-452 VINSHIHVAESL
+452 VINSHASVVESL
-464 VTASKGGLI
+464 VTTHKGNLI
-473 ARIHPSPDKIAAFNN
+473 ARIHPNPDKLETYNN
-488 KKDELYQAYL
+488 KREELYIAYL
-498 TKKVELIQEYEAKKA
+498 EKKSELIQEYEAKKA
-513 ELIKYYANKKTA
+513 ELIEAYSSKKAEISA
-525 ISESYNNTKTG
+525 I
-536 LNEAYEL
+536 YEL
-543 KKAEIN
+543 KK
-549 AKCERKMTELAQKYE
+549 KELAL
-564 QKKRELVAKASEYGH
+564 KKSEFAK
-579 SYEKKMA
+579 
-586 ELHTMYERSKA
+586 
-597 EINEKYELRKHELA
+597 
-611 IKAGEYSQAYDQKRR
+611 AYDQKRR
-626 ELYDEYA
+626 ELYKAYA
-633 KFREDAYSAYRA
+633 EKREDAFASYHS
-645 KIEDI
+645 KKEEL
-650 KESMSDSFEALKK
+650 KESLSSSFDSLKK

-668 VNSKV
+668 VNARV

>member
-1 MDFKTIK
+1 MMNFKTIK
-8 ELFIRKTAAF
+8 ELFISKTKAF
-18 GKLKYLCTIGGDFYT
+18 SKYKYLCTIGGDFYT
-33 YEQFGEKTK
+33 YEQFGYKT
-42 EVSALLLKNN
+42 EEISELLLSNN
-52 IMGGDKV
+52 IQPGDKV
-59 AILSQNMPNW
+59 GILSQNMPNW
-69 GVAFFSCL
+69 GVAFFSCT

-88 DFSEMEIANIIGHSE
+88 DFSETEIENILEHSE
-103 TKALFV
+103 AKAIFV
-109 SKKLF
+109 SKKLS
-114 RKISSEVKEK
+114 RKLSGAIKEK
-124 LELIIEIDNFTILK
+124 LQTIIEIDDFTVLK
-138 SNAKDTAESDR
+138 GESACNKTASE
-149 SLSLD
+149 LKEALLA
-154 SPEFTPKEEELATII
+154 PEFTPKEEELATII

-232 VYYLDKAPTPTALLQ
+232 VYYLDKAPTPSALLQ

-274 KIKAK
+274 KINAK

-286 KTTIGR
+286 KTVLGR
-292 KLVHLIVGKQM
+292 KLVHRIVGKQM
-303 REMFGGRVR
+303 REMFGGNVR

-369 QLRIDNINPE
+369 QLRIDNVNPE

-386 AKGENIMMGYYKNPE
+386 AKGDNIMMGYYRNPT

-423 KGWLAIRGRLKNMI
+423 KGWLSIRGRLKNMI

-452 VINSHIHVAESL
+452 VINSHASVAESL
-464 VTASKGGLI
+464 VTTHKGNLI
-473 ARIHPSPDKIAAFNN
+473 ARIHPNPDKLETYN
-488 KKDELYQAYL
+488 KKREELYIAYL
-498 TKKVELIQEYEAKKA
+498 EKKSELIQEYEAKKA
-513 ELIKYYANKKTA
+513 ELIEAYSSKKAEISA
-525 ISESYNNTKTG
+525 I
-536 LNEAYEL
+536 YEL
-543 KKAEIN
+543 KK
-549 AKCERKMTELAQKYE
+549 KELAL
-564 QKKRELVAKASEYGH
+564 KKSEFAK
-579 SYEKKMA
+579 
-586 ELHTMYERSKA
+586 
-597 EINEKYELRKHELA
+597 
-611 IKAGEYSQAYDQKRR
+611 AYDQKRR
-626 ELYDEYA
+626 ELYKAYA
-633 KFREDAYSAYRA
+633 EKREDAFASYYS
-645 KIEDI
+645 KKEEL
-650 KESMSDSFEALKK
+650 KESLSSSFDSLKK

-668 VNSKV
+668 VNARV

>member
-1 MDFKTIK
+1 MNFKTIK
-8 ELFIRKTAAF
+8 ELFISKTKAF
-18 GKLKYLCTIGGDFYT
+18 SKYKYLCTIGGNFYT
-33 YEQFGEKTK
+33 YEQFGYKT
-42 EVSALLLKNN
+42 EEISELLLSNN
-52 IMGGDKV
+52 IQPGDKV
-59 AILSQNMPNW
+59 GILSQNMPNW
-69 GVAFFSCL
+69 GVAFFSCT

-88 DFSEMEIANIIGHSE
+88 DFSETEIENILEHSE
-103 TKALFV
+103 AKAIFV
-109 SKKLF
+109 SKKLS
-114 RKISSEVKEK
+114 RKLSGAIKEK
-124 LELIIEIDNFTILK
+124 LQTIIEIDDFTVLK
-138 SNAKDTAESDR
+138 GESACNKPA
-149 SLSLD
+149 SELKEALQA
-154 SPEFTPKEEELATII
+154 PEFTPKEEELATII

-232 VYYLDKAPTPTALLQ
+232 VYYLDKAPTPSALLQ

-274 KIKAK
+274 KINAK

-286 KTTIGR
+286 KTVLGR
-292 KLVHLIVGKQM
+292 KLVHRIVGKQM
-303 REMFGGRVR
+303 REMFGGNVR

-319 KLDGIVE
+319 KLDGTVE

-369 QLRIDNINPE
+369 QLRIDNVNPE

-386 AKGENIMMGYYKNPE
+386 AKGDNIMMGYYKNPT

-423 KGWLAIRGRLKNMI
+423 KGWLSIRGRLKNMI

-452 VINSHIHVAESL
+452 VINSHASVVESL
-464 VTASKGGLI
+464 VTTHKGNLI
-473 ARIHPSPDKIAAFNN
+473 ARIHPNPDKLETYN
-488 KKDELYQAYL
+488 KKREELYIAYL
-498 TKKVELIQEYEAKKA
+498 EKKSELIQEYEAKKA
-513 ELIKYYANKKTA
+513 ELIEAYSSKKAEISA
-525 ISESYNNTKTG
+525 I
-536 LNEAYEL
+536 YEL
-543 KKAEIN
+543 KK
-549 AKCERKMTELAQKYE
+549 KELAL
-564 QKKRELVAKASEYGH
+564 KKSEFAK
-579 SYEKKMA
+579 
-586 ELHTMYERSKA
+586 
-597 EINEKYELRKHELA
+597 
-611 IKAGEYSQAYDQKRR
+611 AYDQKRR
-626 ELYDEYA
+626 ELYKAYA
-633 KFREDAYSAYRA
+633 EKREDAFASYHS
-645 KIEDI
+645 KKEEL
-650 KESMSDSFEALKK
+650 KESLSSSFDSLKK

-668 VNSKV
+668 VNARV

>member
-1 MDFKTIK
+1 MMNFKTIK
-8 ELFIRKTAAF
+8 ELFISKTKAF
-18 GKLKYLCTIGGDFYT
+18 SKYKYLCTIGGDFYT
-33 YEQFGEKTK
+33 YEQFGCKT
-42 EVSALLLKNN
+42 EEISELLLSNN
-52 IMGGDKV
+52 IQPGDKV
-59 AILSQNMPNW
+59 GILSQNMPNW
-69 GVAFFSCL
+69 GVAFFSCA

-88 DFSEMEIANIIGHSE
+88 DFSETEIENILEHSE
-103 TKALFV
+103 AKAIFV
-109 SKKLF
+109 SKKLS
-114 RKISSEVKEK
+114 RKLSGAIKEK
-124 LELIIEIDNFTILK
+124 LQTIIEIDDFTVLK
-138 SNAKDTAESDR
+138 GESACNKPASELKE
-149 SLSLD
+149 SLQA
-154 SPEFTPKEEELATII
+154 PEFTPKEEELATII

-232 VYYLDKAPTPTALLQ
+232 VYYLDKAPTPSALLQ

-274 KIKAK
+274 KINAK

-286 KTTIGR
+286 KTVLGR
-292 KLVHLIVGKQM
+292 KLVHRIVGKQM
-303 REMFGGRVR
+303 REMFGGNVR

-319 KLDGIVE
+319 KLDGTVE

-369 QLRIDNINPE
+369 QLRIDNVNPE

-386 AKGENIMMGYYKNPE
+386 AKGDNIMMGYYKNPT

-423 KGWLAIRGRLKNMI
+423 KGWLSIRGRLKNMI

-452 VINSHIHVAESL
+452 VINSHASVAESL
-464 VTASKGGLI
+464 VTTHKGNLI
-473 ARIHPSPDKIAAFNN
+473 ARIHPNPDKLETYN
-488 KKDELYQAYL
+488 KKREELYIAYL
-498 TKKVELIQEYEAKKA
+498 EKKSELIQEYEAKKA
-513 ELIKYYANKKTA
+513 ELIEAYSSKKAEISA
-525 ISESYNNTKTG
+525 I
-536 LNEAYEL
+536 YEL
-543 KKAEIN
+543 KK
-549 AKCERKMTELAQKYE
+549 KELAL
-564 QKKRELVAKASEYGH
+564 KKSEFAK
-579 SYEKKMA
+579 
-586 ELHTMYERSKA
+586 
-597 EINEKYELRKHELA
+597 
-611 IKAGEYSQAYDQKRR
+611 AYDQKRR
-626 ELYDEYA
+626 ELYKAYA
-633 KFREDAYSAYRA
+633 EKREDAFASYHS
-645 KIEDI
+645 KKEEL
-650 KESMSDSFEALKK
+650 KESLSSSFDSLKK

-668 VNSKV
+668 VNARV

>member
-1 MDFKTIK
+1 MNFKTIK
-8 ELFIRKTAAF
+8 ELFISKTKAF
-18 GKLKYLCTIGGDFYT
+18 SKYKYLCTIGGNFYT
-33 YEQFGEKTK
+33 YEQFGYKT
-42 EVSALLLKNN
+42 EEISELLLSNN
-52 IMGGDKV
+52 IQPGDKV
-59 AILSQNMPNW
+59 GILSQNMPNW
-69 GVAFFSCL
+69 GVAFFSCT

-88 DFSEMEIANIIGHSE
+88 DFSETEIENILEHSE
-103 TKALFV
+103 AKAIFV
-109 SKKLF
+109 SKKLS
-114 RKISSEVKEK
+114 RKLSGAIKEK
-124 LELIIEIDNFTILK
+124 LQTIIEIDDFTVLK
-138 SNAKDTAESDR
+138 GESACNKPA
-149 SLSLD
+149 SELKEALQA
-154 SPEFTPKEEELATII
+154 PEFTPKEEELATII

-232 VYYLDKAPTPTALLQ
+232 VYYLDKAPTPSALLQ

-274 KIKAK
+274 KINAK

-286 KTTIGR
+286 KTVLGR
-292 KLVHLIVGKQM
+292 KLVHRIVGKQM
-303 REMFGGRVR
+303 REMFGGKVR

-319 KLDGIVE
+319 KLDGTVE

-369 QLRIDNINPE
+369 QLRIDNVNPE

-386 AKGENIMMGYYKNPE
+386 AKGDNIMMGYYKNPK

-423 KGWLAIRGRLKNMI
+423 KGWLSIRGRLKNMI

-452 VINSHIHVAESL
+452 VINSHASVVESL
-464 VTASKGGLI
+464 VTTHKGNLI
-473 ARIHPSPDKIAAFNN
+473 ARIHPNPDKLETYN
-488 KKDELYQAYL
+488 KKREELYIAYL
-498 TKKVELIQEYEAKKA
+498 EKKSELIQEYEAKKA
-513 ELIKYYANKKTA
+513 ELIEAYSSKKAEISA
-525 ISESYNNTKTG
+525 I
-536 LNEAYEL
+536 YEL
-543 KKAEIN
+543 KK
-549 AKCERKMTELAQKYE
+549 KELAL
-564 QKKRELVAKASEYGH
+564 KKSEFAK
-579 SYEKKMA
+579 
-586 ELHTMYERSKA
+586 
-597 EINEKYELRKHELA
+597 
-611 IKAGEYSQAYDQKRR
+611 AYDQKRR
-626 ELYDEYA
+626 ELYKAYA
-633 KFREDAYSAYRA
+633 EKREDAFASYHS
-645 KIEDI
+645 KKEEL
-650 KESMSDSFEALKK
+650 KESLSSSFDSLKK

-668 VNSKV
+668 VNARV

>member
-1 MDFKTIK
+1 MNFKTIK
-8 ELFIRKTAAF
+8 ELFISKTKAF
-18 GKLKYLCTIGGDFYT
+18 SKYKYLCTIGGNFYT
-33 YEQFGEKTK
+33 YEQFGYKT
-42 EVSALLLKNN
+42 EEISELLLSNN
-52 IMGGDKV
+52 IQPGDKV
-59 AILSQNMPNW
+59 GILSQNMPNW
-69 GVAFFSCL
+69 GVAFFSCA

-88 DFSEMEIANIIGHSE
+88 DFSETEIENILEHSE
-103 TKALFV
+103 AKAIFV
-109 SKKLF
+109 SKKLS
-114 RKISSEVKEK
+114 RKLSGAIKEK
-124 LELIIEIDNFTILK
+124 LQTIIEIDDFTVLK
-138 SNAKDTAESDR
+138 GESACNKPA
-149 SLSLD
+149 SELKEALQA
-154 SPEFTPKEEELATII
+154 PEFTPKEEELATII

-232 VYYLDKAPTPTALLQ
+232 VYYLDKAPTPSALLQ

-274 KIKAK
+274 KINAK

-286 KTTIGR
+286 KTVLGR
-292 KLVHLIVGKQM
+292 KLVHRIVGKQM
-303 REMFGGRVR
+303 REMFGGNVR

-319 KLDGIVE
+319 KLDGTVE

-369 QLRIDNINPE
+369 QLRIDNVNPE

-386 AKGENIMMGYYKNPE
+386 AKGDNIMMGYYKNPT

-423 KGWLAIRGRLKNMI
+423 KGWLSIRGRLKNMI

-452 VINSHIHVAESL
+452 VINSHASVAESL
-464 VTASKGGLI
+464 VTTHKGNLI
-473 ARIHPSPDKIAAFNN
+473 ARIHPNPDKLETYN
-488 KKDELYQAYL
+488 KKREELYIAYL
-498 TKKVELIQEYEAKKA
+498 EKKSELIQEYEAKKA
-513 ELIKYYANKKTA
+513 ELIEAYSSKKAEISA
-525 ISESYNNTKTG
+525 I
-536 LNEAYEL
+536 YEL
-543 KKAEIN
+543 KK
-549 AKCERKMTELAQKYE
+549 KELAL
-564 QKKRELVAKASEYGH
+564 KKSEFAK
-579 SYEKKMA
+579 
-586 ELHTMYERSKA
+586 
-597 EINEKYELRKHELA
+597 
-611 IKAGEYSQAYDQKRR
+611 AYDQKRR
-626 ELYDEYA
+626 ELYKAYA
-633 KFREDAYSAYRA
+633 EKREDAFASYHS
-645 KIEDI
+645 KKEEL
-650 KESMSDSFEALKK
+650 KESLSSSFDSLKK

-668 VNSKV
+668 VNARV

>member
-1 MDFKTIK
+1 MNFKTIK
-8 ELFIRKTAAF
+8 ELFISKTKAF
-18 GKLKYLCTIGGDFYT
+18 SKYKYLCTIGGNFYT
-33 YEQFGEKTK
+33 YEQFGCKT
-42 EVSALLLKNN
+42 EEISELLLSNN
-52 IMGGDKV
+52 IQPGDKV
-59 AILSQNMPNW
+59 GILSQNMPNW
-69 GVAFFSCL
+69 GVAFFSCA

-88 DFSEMEIANIIGHSE
+88 DFSETEIENILEHSE
-103 TKALFV
+103 AKAIFV
-109 SKKLF
+109 SKKLS
-114 RKISSEVKEK
+114 RKLSGAIKEK
-124 LELIIEIDNFTILK
+124 LQTIIEIDDFTVLK
-138 SNAKDTAESDR
+138 GESACNKPA
-149 SLSLD
+149 SELKEALQA
-154 SPEFTPKEEELATII
+154 PEFTPKEEELATII

-180 VMLSHKN
+180 VMLNHKN

-232 VYYLDKAPTPTALLQ
+232 VYYLDKAPTPSALLQ

-274 KIKAK
+274 KINAK

-286 KTTIGR
+286 KTVLGR
-292 KLVHLIVGKQM
+292 KLVHRIVGKQM
-303 REMFGGRVR
+303 REMFGGNVR

-319 KLDGIVE
+319 KLDGTVE

-369 QLRIDNINPE
+369 QLRIDNVNPE

-386 AKGENIMMGYYKNPE
+386 AKGDNIMMGYYKNPT

-423 KGWLAIRGRLKNMI
+423 KGWLSIRGRLKNMI

-452 VINSHIHVAESL
+452 VINSHASVAESL
-464 VTASKGGLI
+464 VTTHKGNLI
-473 ARIHPSPDKIAAFNN
+473 ARIHPNPDKLETYN
-488 KKDELYQAYL
+488 KKREELYIAYL
-498 TKKVELIQEYEAKKA
+498 EKKSELIQEYEAKKA
-513 ELIKYYANKKTA
+513 ELIEAYSSKKAEISA
-525 ISESYNNTKTG
+525 I
-536 LNEAYEL
+536 YEL
-543 KKAEIN
+543 KK
-549 AKCERKMTELAQKYE
+549 KELAL
-564 QKKRELVAKASEYGH
+564 KKSEFAK
-579 SYEKKMA
+579 
-586 ELHTMYERSKA
+586 
-597 EINEKYELRKHELA
+597 
-611 IKAGEYSQAYDQKRR
+611 AYDQKRR
-626 ELYDEYA
+626 ELYKAYA
-633 KFREDAYSAYRA
+633 EKREDAFASYHS
-645 KIEDI
+645 KKEEL
-650 KESMSDSFEALKK
+650 KESLSSSFDSLKK

-668 VNSKV
+668 VNARV

>member
-1 MDFKTIK
+1 MNFKTIK
-8 ELFIRKTAAF
+8 ELFISKTKAF
-18 GKLKYLCTIGGDFYT
+18 SKYKYLCTIGGDFYT
-33 YEQFGEKTK
+33 YEQFGYKT
-42 EVSALLLKNN
+42 EEISELLLSNN
-52 IMGGDKV
+52 IQPGDKV
-59 AILSQNMPNW
+59 GILSQNMPNW
-69 GVAFFSCL
+69 GVAFFSCT

-88 DFSEMEIANIIGHSE
+88 DFSETEIENILEHSE
-103 TKALFV
+103 AKAIFV
-109 SKKLF
+109 SKKLS
-114 RKISSEVKEK
+114 RKLSGAIKEK
-124 LELIIEIDNFTILK
+124 LQTIIEIDDFTVLK
-138 SNAKDTAESDR
+138 GESAYNKPA
-149 SLSLD
+149 SELKEALQA
-154 SPEFTPKEEELATII
+154 PEFTPKEEELATII

-232 VYYLDKAPTPTALLQ
+232 VYYLDKAPTPSALLQ

-274 KIKAK
+274 KINAK

-286 KTTIGR
+286 KTVLGR
-292 KLVHLIVGKQM
+292 KLVHRIVGKQM
-303 REMFGGRVR
+303 REMFGGKVR

-319 KLDGIVE
+319 KLDGTVE

-369 QLRIDNINPE
+369 QLRIDNVNPE

-386 AKGENIMMGYYKNPE
+386 AKGDNIMMGYYKNPK

-423 KGWLAIRGRLKNMI
+423 KGWLSIRGRLKNMI

-452 VINSHIHVAESL
+452 VINSHASVVESL
-464 VTASKGGLI
+464 VTTHKGNLI
-473 ARIHPSPDKIAAFNN
+473 ARIHPNPDKLETYNN
-488 KKDELYQAYL
+488 KREELYIAYL
-498 TKKVELIQEYEAKKA
+498 EKKSELIQEYEAKKA
-513 ELIKYYANKKTA
+513 ELIEAYSSKKAEISA
-525 ISESYNNTKTG
+525 I
-536 LNEAYEL
+536 YEL
-543 KKAEIN
+543 KK
-549 AKCERKMTELAQKYE
+549 KELAL
-564 QKKRELVAKASEYGH
+564 KKSEFAK
-579 SYEKKMA
+579 
-586 ELHTMYERSKA
+586 
-597 EINEKYELRKHELA
+597 
-611 IKAGEYSQAYDQKRR
+611 AYDQKRR
-626 ELYDEYA
+626 ELYKAYA
-633 KFREDAYSAYRA
+633 EKREDAFASYHS
-645 KIEDI
+645 KKEEL
-650 KESMSDSFEALKK
+650 KESLSSSFDSLKK

-668 VNSKV
+668 VNARV

>member
-1 MDFKTIK
+1 MMNFKTIK
-8 ELFIRKTAAF
+8 ELFISKTKTF
-18 GKLKYLCTIGGDFYT
+18 SKHKYLCTIGGDFYT
-33 YEQFGEKTK
+33 YEQFGYKTE
-42 EVSALLLKNN
+42 EVSELLLSNN
-52 IMGGDKV
+52 IQPGDKV
-59 AILSQNMPNW
+59 GILSQNMPNW
-69 GVAFFSCL
+69 GVAFFSCA

-88 DFSEMEIANIIGHSE
+88 DFSETEIENILEHSE
-103 TKALFV
+103 AKAIFV
-109 SKKLF
+109 SKKLS
-114 RKISSEVKEK
+114 RKLSGAIKEK
-124 LELIIEIDNFTILK
+124 LQTIIEIDDFTVLK
-138 SNAKDTAESDR
+138 GESACNKPA
-149 SLSLD
+149 SELKEALQA
-154 SPEFTPKEEELATII
+154 PEFTPKEEELATII

-232 VYYLDKAPTPTALLQ
+232 VYYLDKAPTPSALLQ

-274 KIKAK
+274 KINAK

-286 KTTIGR
+286 KTVLGR
-292 KLVHLIVGKQM
+292 KLVHRIVGKQM
-303 REMFGGRVR
+303 REMFGGNVR

-319 KLDGIVE
+319 KLDGTVE

-369 QLRIDNINPE
+369 QLRIDNVNPE

-386 AKGENIMMGYYKNPE
+386 AKGDNIMMGYYKNPT

-423 KGWLAIRGRLKNMI
+423 KGWLSIRGRLKNMI

-452 VINSHIHVAESL
+452 VINSHASVVESL
-464 VTASKGGLI
+464 VTTHKGNLI
-473 ARIHPSPDKIAAFNN
+473 ARIHPNPDKLETYN
-488 KKDELYQAYL
+488 KKREELYIAYL
-498 TKKVELIQEYEAKKA
+498 EKKSELIQEYEAKKA
-513 ELIKYYANKKTA
+513 ELIEAYSSKKAEISA
-525 ISESYNNTKTG
+525 I
-536 LNEAYEL
+536 YEL
-543 KKAEIN
+543 KK
-549 AKCERKMTELAQKYE
+549 KELAL
-564 QKKRELVAKASEYGH
+564 KKSEFAK
-579 SYEKKMA
+579 
-586 ELHTMYERSKA
+586 
-597 EINEKYELRKHELA
+597 
-611 IKAGEYSQAYDQKRR
+611 AYDQKRR
-626 ELYDEYA
+626 ELYKAYA
-633 KFREDAYSAYRA
+633 EKREDAFASYHS
-645 KIEDI
+645 KKEEL
-650 KESMSDSFEALKK
+650 KESLSSSFDSLKK

-668 VNSKV
+668 VNARV

>member
-1 MDFKTIK
+1 MMNFKTIK
-8 ELFIRKTAAF
+8 ELFISKTKAF
-18 GKLKYLCTIGGDFYT
+18 SKYKYLCTIGGNFYT
-33 YEQFGEKTK
+33 YEQFGYKT
-42 EVSALLLKNN
+42 EEISELLLSNN
-52 IMGGDKV
+52 IQPGDKV
-59 AILSQNMPNW
+59 GILSQNMPNW
-69 GVAFFSCL
+69 GVAFFSCT

-88 DFSEMEIANIIGHSE
+88 DFSETEIENILEHSE
-103 TKALFV
+103 AKAIFV
-109 SKKLF
+109 SKKLS
-114 RKISSEVKEK
+114 RKLSGAIKEK
-124 LELIIEIDNFTILK
+124 LQTIIEIDDFTVLK
-138 SNAKDTAESDR
+138 GESACNKPA
-149 SLSLD
+149 SELKEALQA
-154 SPEFTPKEEELATII
+154 PEFTPKEEELATII

-232 VYYLDKAPTPTALLQ
+232 VYYLDKAPTPSALLQ

-274 KIKAK
+274 KINAK

-286 KTTIGR
+286 KTVLGR
-292 KLVHLIVGKQM
+292 KLVHRIVGKQM
-303 REMFGGRVR
+303 REMFGGNVR

-319 KLDGIVE
+319 KLDGTVE

-369 QLRIDNINPE
+369 QLRIDNVNPE

-386 AKGENIMMGYYKNPE
+386 AKGDNIMMGYYKNPT

-423 KGWLAIRGRLKNMI
+423 KGWLSIRGRLKNMI

-452 VINSHIHVAESL
+452 VINSHASVAESL
-464 VTASKGGLI
+464 VTTHKGNLI
-473 ARIHPSPDKIAAFNN
+473 ARIHPNPDKLETYN
-488 KKDELYQAYL
+488 KKREELYIAYL
-498 TKKVELIQEYEAKKA
+498 EKKSELIQEYEAKKA
-513 ELIKYYANKKTA
+513 ELIEAYSSKKAEISA
-525 ISESYNNTKTG
+525 I
-536 LNEAYEL
+536 YEL
-543 KKAEIN
+543 KK
-549 AKCERKMTELAQKYE
+549 KELAL
-564 QKKRELVAKASEYGH
+564 KKSEFAK
-579 SYEKKMA
+579 
-586 ELHTMYERSKA
+586 
-597 EINEKYELRKHELA
+597 
-611 IKAGEYSQAYDQKRR
+611 AYDQKRR
-626 ELYDEYA
+626 ELYKAYA
-633 KFREDAYSAYRA
+633 EKREDAFASYHS
-645 KIEDI
+645 KKEEL
-650 KESMSDSFEALKK
+650 KESLSSSFDSLKK

-668 VNSKV
+668 VNARV

>member
-1 MDFKTIK
+1 MNFKTIK
-8 ELFIRKTAAF
+8 ELFTSKTEAF
-18 GKLKYLCTIGGDFYT
+18 SKLKYLCTIGGDFYT

-42 EVSALLLKNN
+42 EVSALLLNNN
-52 IMGGDKV
+52 IKGGDKV

-88 DFSEMEIANIIGHSE
+88 DFSEMEVANIIEHSE
-103 TKALFV
+103 SKAIFV
-109 SKKLF
+109 SKKLC
-114 RKISSEVKEK
+114 RKLSAEVKEK
-124 LELIIEIDNFTILK
+124 LKVIIEIDDFTVLK
-138 SNAKDTAESDR
+138 GENVYSTPIETKQVLSGKKQVTLKDLQDKLG
-149 SLSLD
+149 SLKQELEAQ
-154 SPEFTPKEEELATII
+154 EFTPEEENLATII

-174 TGNSKG
+174 TGSSKG

-279 KITATMY
+279 KITDAMY
-286 KTTIGR
+286 KTIVGR
-292 KLVHLIVGKQM
+292 KLIHKMVGKQM

-369 QLRIDNINPE
+369 QLRIDNVNPE

-386 AKGENIMMGYYKNPE
+386 AKGDNIMMGYYKNPT

-423 KGWLAIRGRLKNMI
+423 KGWLSIRGRLKNMI

-452 VINSHIHVAESL
+452 VINSHAHVAESL

-473 ARIHPSPDKIAAFNN
+473 ARIHPSPEKIAAFNK
-488 KKDELYQAYL
+488 KKDELYQSYL
-498 TKKVELIQEYEAKKA
+498 AKKVELIKDYNAKKADLIRVYANKKDELSKIYEQTKAELNEKYALKKA
-513 ELIKYYANKKTA
+513 EL
-525 ISESYNNTKTG
+525 
-536 LNEAYEL
+536 
-543 KKAEIN
+543 
-549 AKCERKMTELAQKYE
+549 
-564 QKKRELVAKASEYGH
+564 
-579 SYEKKMA
+579 
-586 ELHTMYERSKA
+586 
-597 EINEKYELRKHELA
+597 A
-611 IKAGEYSQAYDQKRR
+611 IKSGEFAEMYDQKRR
-626 ELYDEYA
+626 ELYKTYA
-633 KFREDAYSAYRA
+633 KARERDFAAYHK
-645 KIEDI
+645 KIDEI
-650 KESMSDSFEALKK
+650 KESMSSSFDSLKK
-663 EVSEY
+663 EVAEY
-668 VNSKV
+668 VNSRV